1 LVVAALFVLALDC
14 AGCAG
19 DQPQEQGS
27 APAVEGSAAS
37 AVPSPMPSED
47 KEALMPPGFP
57 PEIPVLDAT
66 VLSVGE
72 ETVEGRSVWHYELAS
87 RADAGA
93 VADWYRTAYSGANW
107 SLVEDTADDDGGVLV
122 FAKGNGIET
131 VLTVESADGGSS
143 VRASVGFGVS
153 LSGAV

>member
-1 LVVAALFVLALDC
+1 M
-14 AGCAG
+14 
-19 DQPQEQGS
+19 S
-27 APAVEGSAAS
+27 
-37 AVPSPMPSED
+37 SED
-47 KEALMPPGFP
+47 KAALMPPDFP

-66 VLSVGE
+66 VLSTGE

-87 RADAGA
+87 RADAGE

-107 SLVEDTADDDGGVLV
+107 SIGEDTADADGGVLV

-131 VLTVESADGGSS
+131 VLTIEPTGEGSS
-143 VRASVGFGVS
+143 VRASIGFGVS